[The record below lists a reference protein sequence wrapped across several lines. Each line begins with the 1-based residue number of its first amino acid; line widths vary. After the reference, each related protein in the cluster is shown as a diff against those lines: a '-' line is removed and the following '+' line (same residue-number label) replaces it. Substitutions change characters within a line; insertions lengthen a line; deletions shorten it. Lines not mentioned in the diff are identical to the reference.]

1 MPMSKRTK
9 GIVAYLAIAFGLAW
23 LLWELLL
30 RLGGYEGTSLFQIAI
45 IPGAFAPAIAAIV
58 VRKWVTGEGFG
69 DAALSPHFRKNWK
82 YYLIGLL
89 LPFVVTA
96 IIVGL
101 AVITGTGK
109 PNFELQNIIAML
121 APGAE
126 INPSAIPML
135 WILLPMQLMWSALLV
150 TPLLW
155 GEEFGWRGYLQ
166 PRLFPGRPLLAAVV
180 TGIIW
185 GTWHYPL
192 NIRGYNYP
200 EHPLLGLLLFPV
212 SCILMSII
220 FGWLNTRSTSIWTVC
235 VAHSA
240 TNAIGGSLT
249 LLLFTGR
256 ADFIFIGY
264 LGLLSW
270 IPLGAL
276 AAWIIFTGRL
286 KPIALEPIAMV
297 TEVDYPTPDS

>member
-1 MPMSKRTK
+1 MSKRTK

-30 RLGGYEGTSLFQIAI
+30 RLGGYDGTSLFQIAI

-109 PNFELQNIIAML
+109 PNLELQNIIAML

-126 INPSAIPML
+126 INPSAIPLL
-135 WILLPMQLMWSALLV
+135 WVLLPAQLMWSALLV

-220 FGWLNTRSTSIWTVC
+220 FGWLKTRSTSIWTVC

-276 AAWIIFTGRL
+276 SAWIIFTGRL